1 MEVGTRYKKVL
12 VLGLMVLVVVV
23 GLVFGIILI
32 KASIDD
38 GSNEAIDNNNGGSE
52 EIENYDT
59 VIEVFN
65 AEGSAST
72 TVSGSGK

>member
-1 MEVGTRYKKVL
+1 MEAGARNKKVL
-12 VLGLMVLVVVV
+12 VLGLLALVAMAV

-32 KASIDD
+32 KASIGD
-38 GSNEAIDNNNGGSE
+38 GSNEAIDDNVEFE
-52 EIENYDT
+52 EVENYDT

>member
-32 KASIDD
+32 KASIGD
-38 GSNEAIDNNNGGSE
+38 GSNEAIDNDNGGSE